1 VRNLAVI
8 PARSGSK
15 GLKDK
20 NIRLLQGKPLIAYT
34 IEAARQSG
42 LFDEIFVSTDSE
54 EYARIAVEWGA
65 QVPFLRNQNLAS
77 DTASSW
83 EVVREAVQNYK
94 ARGREFDTVALLQ
107 PTSPLRVADDIRNGY
122 EQLQIR
128 NANAVVGVCEVD
140 HSPLWCNTLPEDNSL
155 DHFLNPNVV
164 NRPRQSLPTFF
175 RINGALYLVQV
186 DYLMQTGNLY
196 EKNAYALIMSKEN
209 SLDIDDET
217 DFRIA
222 EVLMGLRK
230 SDLCPTEPS

>member
-1 VRNLAVI
+1 MRNLAVI

-20 NIRLLQGKPLIAYT
+20 NIRPLQGKPLIAYT
-34 IEAARQSG
+34 IEAARQSH

-65 QVPFLRNQNLAS
+65 HVPFLRSGDLAS

-83 EVVREAVQNYK
+83 DVVREAVQNYK
-94 ARGREFDTVALLQ
+94 ARGQEFDTVALLQ
-107 PTSPLRVADDIRNGY
+107 PTSPLRRADDIRNGY
-122 EQLQIR
+122 EQMR
-128 NANAVVGVCEVD
+128 DRKANAIVGVCEVN

-155 DHFLNPNVV
+155 DHFLNPDVV
-164 NRPRQSLPTFF
+164 NRPRQSLPTCF
-175 RINGALYLVQV
+175 RINGALYLVRV
-186 DYLMQTGNLY
+186 DYLMQAGNLY
-196 EKNAYALIMSKEN
+196 EKDSYAVVMSKEN

-222 EVLMGLRK
+222 EVLMGLNE
-230 SDLCPTEPS
+230 SGHCPPDPS